1 MSSVNLTEKWEGVL
15 DFDGLPEIKDAHK
28 RATTAVLLENQ
39 SLANKEVIRR
49 EPTMSLTYLM
59 EAAPTNSMGQSETG
73 NGAIDFQDPVLI
85 SLVRRSMPNLMAFD
99 VCGVQAMTGPTGLI
113 FALRSRYGSQ
123 DGIEALFNEANTVFT
138 STAAGNN
145 ASVLL
150 QGGTQ
155 TVDDPTRLMTGQ
167 TYNFGRG
174 MSTAAAE
181 GLGSDRGNDFQ
192 EMALS
197 LEKMS
202 VVAKSRAIKAEYS
215 HELAQDLRNVHG
227 LDAETELANILSRE
241 ILSEINREVIRSI
254 YATATIGAA
263 EGTTSSTGFFD
274 LDVDS
279 NGRWMEEKFKGLLF
293 QVEREANSIARTT
306 RQGKGNFIIT
316 SSDVAAA
323 LNMVGVL
330 KSTDAVDNLN
340 TDVTG
345 NTYAGM
351 IMGRTKVYIDP
362 YFTSTQGNEFIAVG
376 YKGAS
381 PFDAG
386 LFYCPYVPL
395 QMYKTMGENSFQPKI
410 GFKTRY
416 GMVAHP
422 FATSAADGTVSAA
435 NKNSYYRLFAVKNLV

>member
-1 MSSVNLTEKWEGVL
+1 MSSVELTEKWKEVL
-15 DFDGLPEIKDAHK
+15 EFDGLPEIKDHHK

-39 SLANKEVIRR
+39 SEANREVIRR

-59 EAAPTNSMGQSETG
+59 EAAPTNAMGTSENGT
-73 NGAIDFQDPVLI
+73 GAIDYQDPVLI

-113 FALRSRYGSQ
+113 FALRSRYGAQ
-123 DGIEALFNEANTVFT
+123 DGIEALFGEANTVFT
-138 STAAGNN
+138 STAAGNA
-145 ASVLL
+145 ASVAAA
-150 QGGTQ
+150 GGTQ
-155 TVDDPTRLMTGQ
+155 TANDPTRLLASQ
-167 TYNFGRG
+167 SYNFGRG

-192 EMALS
+192 EMAMS
-197 LEKMS
+197 LEKIS
-202 VVAKSRAIKAEYS
+202 VVAKSRAIKAEYT
-215 HELAQDLRNVHG
+215 HELAQDLKNVHG

-254 YATATIGAA
+254 YSTATVGATA
-263 EGTTSSTGFFD
+263 GTTSATGFFD

-293 QVEREANSIARTT
+293 QVEREANAISRAT

-330 KSTDAVDNLN
+330 KASDAVDNLS
-340 TDVTG
+340 TDDSG
-345 NTYAGM
+345 NTYAGT

-362 YFTSTQGNEFIAVG
+362 YFTSTSGNEFIAVG

-395 QMYKTMGENSFQPKI
+395 QMYKTMGENTFQPKI

-422 FATSAADGTVSAA
+422 FATSAGDGAVSAA
-435 NKNSYYRLFAVKNLV
+435 NKNMYYRLFAVKNLV